1 MNDKLPKIDLDFDSE
16 THVYRHRGLR
26 LPSVTQIMRPMKL
39 LLYNGIAADTMATAA
54 GRGTRA
60 HEQVEAIVKYGVVES
75 DEDTKP
81 YIDAFMSFQSMARP
95 TWLASEYAVYHKQMR
110 YAGTIDLIGFIGK
123 DDGNGVDVID
133 LKTTASY
140 HPVMLSTQLG
150 AYANALMSHG
160 VKIRN
165 LYGLQLLKNGKFRFE
180 RVEDGY
186 KTFLHCL
193 AIMNAMAPEMGAK

>member
-1 MNDKLPKIDLDFDSE
+1 MADLPVIDLDFDSE
-16 THVYRHRGLR
+16 QHIYRHRGLR
-26 LPSVTQIMRPMKL
+26 LPSVTQIMRPMNL
-39 LLYNGIAADTMATAA
+39 LLYNGISSDTLATAA
-54 GRGTRA
+54 GRGSRA

-81 YIDAFMSFQSMARP
+81 YIDAFMSFQSMAHP
-95 TWLASEYAVYHKQMR
+95 KWLASEYMVYHKQMR
-110 YAGTIDLIGFIGK
+110 YAGTVDLIGLVDN
-123 DDGNGVDVID
+123 DDGTGVDVID

-150 AYANALMSHG
+150 AYANALVSHG
-160 VKIRN
+160 VKVRG

-180 RVEDGY
+180 HVEDGY

-193 AIMNAMAPEMGAK
+193 AIMNAMVPEMAAK

>member
-1 MNDKLPKIDLDFDSE
+1 MAELPVIDIDFDSE
-16 THVYRHRGLR
+16 KHIYRHRGMK
-26 LPSVTQIMRPMKL
+26 LPSVTQIMRPMNL
-39 LLYNGIAADTMATAA
+39 LLYSGISADTLATAA
-54 GRGTRA
+54 GRGSRA
-60 HEQVEAIVKYGVVES
+60 HEQVEAIVKYGVVEF

-81 YIDAFMSFQSMARP
+81 YIDAFMTFQKMARP
-95 TWLASEYAVYHKQMR
+95 TWLASEYMVYHKQMR
-110 YAGTIDLIGFIGK
+110 YAGTIDLIGLVGK
-123 DDGNGVDVID
+123 DDGTGVDVID

-150 AYANALMSHG
+150 AYANALTSHG
-160 VKIRN
+160 VKVRG

-193 AIMNAMAPEMGAK
+193 GIMNAMVPEMAAK